1 MTNDG
6 VAVLEVSEIHQWTES
21 SSINTSFSAQSFDFL
36 DLL

>member
-6 VAVLEVSEIHQWTES
+6 VAVLEVSEIQWTES
-21 SSINTSFSAQSFDFL
+21 FSINTSFSAQLFDFL